1 MGLLRKNSAVVQI
14 RCEIVDVKLW
24 QNGLEPSKYELFWR
38 HLALADL
45 IVQDETPHETEYEL
59 YIAVDDIRRTD
70 VDQTHAVISDGVESQ
85 RDALERMMAIFHRSS
100 SGPDVLFLLLLLLSG
115 FVAILQ
121 RVDKFDEAHAV
132 RQVSAQLGYVLAI
145 AFELFVNP
153 IGECV
158 LLYLDPFVRV
168 YVASGVTT
176 AATYTRN
183 VCGR

>member
-1 MGLLRKNSAVVQI
+1 MLGLLRKNSTVVQI

-24 QNGLEPSKYELFWR
+24 QNGFEPSKYEFFRR

-45 IVQDETPHETEYEL
+45 IVQNETPHEAEYEL
-59 YIAVDDIRRTD
+59 YIAVDDIRWTD

-85 RDALERMMAIFHRSS
+85 CDALERMMAIFHRSS
-100 SGPDVLFLLLLLLSG
+100 SGQDVFFCRLLLPG
-115 FVAILQ
+115 FFVILQ

-145 AFELFVNP
+145 AFELFVYP

-158 LLYLDPFVRV
+158 LLYLNPFARV

-176 AATYTRN
+176 TATYTRN